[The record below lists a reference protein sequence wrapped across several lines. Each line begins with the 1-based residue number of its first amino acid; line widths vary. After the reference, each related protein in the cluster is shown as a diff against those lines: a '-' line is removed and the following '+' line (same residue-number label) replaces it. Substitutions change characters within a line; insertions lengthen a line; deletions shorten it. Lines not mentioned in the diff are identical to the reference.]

1 MSVSIEVSTDV
12 EIVGTTV
19 RDVSISSE
27 GRVARNVWAVVSVAI
42 EVRVATTD
50 SMLVEA
56 SRSVEVMVSRRVC
69 ISERDSMSVEVMVCT
84 EVCTSEEVAMVV
96 WVIIWGTTRV
106 DVSISTDVRISS
118 LVRTVVIESEIVKVS
133 RKVFVV
139 KSDNV
144 RVTRLVD
151 ATLGTSTVR
160 LAVTRS
166 ENVCVIRKVD
176 VLPDMSVATDVIVVL
191 NIRVDVISGTSIVRT
206 VVRDM
211 GTVAVVKIREVLPK

>member
-1 MSVSIEVSTDV
+1 
-12 EIVGTTV
+12 
-19 RDVSISSE
+19 
-27 GRVARNVWAVVSVAI
+27 
-42 EVRVATTD
+42 
-50 SMLVEA
+50 
-56 SRSVEVMVSRRVC
+56 
-69 ISERDSMSVEVMVCT
+69 
-84 EVCTSEEVAMVV
+84 
-96 WVIIWGTTRV
+96 
-106 DVSISTDVRISS
+106 VRISS

-144 RVTRLVD
+144 RVTRLVN

-211 GTVAVVKIREVLPK
+211 GTVAVVKTREVLPK